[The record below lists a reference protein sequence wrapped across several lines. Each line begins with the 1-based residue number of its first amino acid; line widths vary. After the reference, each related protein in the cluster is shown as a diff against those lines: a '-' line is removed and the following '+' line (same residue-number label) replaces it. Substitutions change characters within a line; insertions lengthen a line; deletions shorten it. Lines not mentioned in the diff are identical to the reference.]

1 MKALIAVLALML
13 GSPAVVHAAHGD
25 ARLRLDRFTAVADS
39 LYASGQPDSAA
50 AVGRRAVEAARQS
63 GDRAAQ
69 IAAYASLGVYLR
81 SGGHTADALRSYEQ
95 GLNLATGAQL
105 ADSATAENVATLY
118 VNLATLY
125 LDEGQHG
132 QALTYA
138 RKVAGM
144 DDRLK
149 SEAFRRQLYPVVA
162 SIFLLNHLD
171 TEAEVYLR
179 RSLELARRDGATDE
193 ELMTLCYYLPL
204 LQRQGR
210 TAELRR
216 VEARAAALARRTTA
230 FMPLVNYCQT
240 AASVALAEKDYRRA
254 ARHIDAMLR
263 LDGIEAYGYVVYDAY
278 NNLHLCYSHMG
289 DYRRAY
295 ETLQQAATLRD
306 SLFVAEKSDA
316 MEEMAAKYD
325 VREKELKLKESE
337 AKRAEEKAVASRRL
351 TALAGAAAVLLLGA
365 GLLVQRQRIR
375 AERQRRRAETRE
387 REYADLVRLSDAR
400 LRRSYL
406 AGLENERERLSRE
419 LHDGVAN
426 DLLAIE
432 MDLRQTPGCDGKTLR
447 RLGEAR
453 QSVRDISH
461 GLLPP
466 AFREATLDDVLWD
479 YLGQADERAT
489 AKVAYRCLTP
499 EAPWERLPQTAAL
512 SVYRIVQEAVGNSL
526 KHASASRI
534 DVSLGL
540 SPDGRLTLDVTDDGR
555 SIPSRPRRL
564 TAGQDT
570 MRRRAADLG
579 GQLHVENG
587 SGGMRVHLDARVEL
601 SPPA

>member
-1 MKALIAVLALML
+1 ML
-13 GSPAVVHAAHGD
+13 SSPAVVHAAHGD
-25 ARLRLDRFTAVADS
+25 ARLRLDRLTAVADS

-179 RSLELARRDGATDE
+179 RSLDLARRDGATDE

-216 VEARAAALARRTTA
+216 VEARAAALVRRTTA
-230 FMPLVNYCQT
+230 FMPLVNYYQT

>member
-1 MKALIAVLALML
+1 ML

-25 ARLRLDRFTAVADS
+25 ARLRLDRLTAVADS

-179 RSLELARRDGATDE
+179 RSLEQARRDGATDE

-230 FMPLVNYCQT
+230 FMPLVNYYQT

-295 ETLQQAATLRD
+295 ETLQQADTLRD

-400 LRRSYL
+400 LRCSYL

-534 DVSLGL
+534 DVSIGL

>member
-230 FMPLVNYCQT
+230 FMPLVNYYQT

-325 VREKELKLKESE
+325 VREKELKLKENE

-365 GLLVQRQRIR
+365 GLFVQRQRIR

>member
-1 MKALIAVLALML
+1 ML

-25 ARLRLDRFTAVADS
+25 ARLRLDRLTVVADS

-50 AVGRRAVEAARQS
+50 AVGRQAVEAARQS

-125 LDEGQHG
+125 LDEGQHV

-230 FMPLVNYCQT
+230 FMPLVNYYQT

-365 GLLVQRQRIR
+365 GLLVQRHRIR
-375 AERQRRRAETRE
+375 AERQRRRAEMRE

-564 TAGQDT
+564 TAGLDT

>member
-25 ARLRLDRFTAVADS
+25 ARLRLARLTAVADS

-125 LDEGQHG
+125 LDEGQHW

-216 VEARAAALARRTTA
+216 VEARAAALVRRTTA
-230 FMPLVNYCQT
+230 FMPLVNYYQT

-387 REYADLVRLSDAR
+387 LEYADLVRLSDAR

-564 TAGQDT
+564 TAWQDT

>member
-1 MKALIAVLALML
+1 ML

-25 ARLRLDRFTAVADS
+25 ARLRLDRLTAVADS

-210 TAELRR
+210 IAELRQ
-216 VEARAAALARRTTA
+216 VEVRAAALARRTTA
-230 FMPLVNYCQT
+230 FMPLVNYYQT

-278 NNLHLCYSHMG
+278 NSLHLCYSHMG

-337 AKRAEEKAVASRRL
+337 ALRAEEKAVASRRL

-432 MDLRQTPGCDGKTLR
+432 MDLRQTPGCDGKTLH

>member
-1 MKALIAVLALML
+1 ML

-25 ARLRLDRFTAVADS
+25 ARLRLDRLTAVADS

-179 RSLELARRDGATDE
+179 RSLDLVRRDGATDE

-230 FMPLVNYCQT
+230 FMPLVNYYQT

-365 GLLVQRQRIR
+365 GLLVQRHRIR

-534 DVSLGL
+534 DVSIGL

>member
-13 GSPAVVHAAHGD
+13 SSPAVVHAAHGD
-25 ARLRLDRFTAVADS
+25 ARLRLDRLTAVADS

-179 RSLELARRDGATDE
+179 RSLDLARRDGATDE

-230 FMPLVNYCQT
+230 FMPLVNYYQT

-365 GLLVQRQRIR
+365 GLLVQRHRIR

>member
-25 ARLRLDRFTAVADS
+25 ARLRLDRLTAVADS

-230 FMPLVNYCQT
+230 FMPLVNYYQT

-406 AGLENERERLSRE
+406 AGLENARERLSRE

>member
-1 MKALIAVLALML
+1 ML
-13 GSPAVVHAAHGD
+13 SSPAVVHAAHGD
-25 ARLRLDRFTAVADS
+25 ARLRLDRLTAVADS

-230 FMPLVNYCQT
+230 FMPLVNYYQT

-579 GQLHVENG
+579 GRLHVESG

>member
-1 MKALIAVLALML
+1 ML

-25 ARLRLDRFTAVADS
+25 ARLRLDRLTVVADS

-230 FMPLVNYCQT
+230 FMPLVNYYQT
-240 AASVALAEKDYRRA
+240 AASVALAERDYRRA

-479 YLGQADERAT
+479 YLGQADDRAT

>member
-25 ARLRLDRFTAVADS
+25 ARLLLDRLTAVADS

-81 SGGHTADALRSYEQ
+81 SGGHTADALHSYEQ

-230 FMPLVNYCQT
+230 FMSLVNYYQT

-337 AKRAEEKAVASRRL
+337 SKRAEEKAVASRRL

>member
-25 ARLRLDRFTAVADS
+25 ARLRLDRLTAVADS

-171 TEAEVYLR
+171 TEAEVYLS

-230 FMPLVNYCQT
+230 FMPLVNYYQT

-387 REYADLVRLSDAR
+387 REYADFVRLSDAR

-453 QSVRDISH
+453 QSVRDISR

>member
-1 MKALIAVLALML
+1 ML

-25 ARLRLDRFTAVADS
+25 ARLRLDRLTAVADS

-230 FMPLVNYCQT
+230 FMPLVNYYQT

-489 AKVAYRCLTP
+489 AKVVYRCLTP

-534 DVSLGL
+534 DVSIGL

-579 GQLHVENG
+579 GQLHVEYG